1 MIKILSW
8 KINSGVYA
16 YIYPVND
23 GKYISNRIPEDSPLW
38 ESVIDVIKDWDI
50 TDYKNSFDAMNKEVE
65 SKYGKTIEWS
75 ENYFTSGNTGKN
87 TNIVLLSGKD
97 GVGVAGEGEKTDS
110 NIDNDTIDEFIQ
122 EIENKLDKAREEIE
136 KKNEEVENFIEE
148 KVSQTIANAQKT
160 IDKTKEEL
168 SIVREEL
175 TEGLN
180 SAKDALKKAS
190 DLFDFNGEI
199 TQEDIIG
206 AVSTTKEYGGWL
218 SANTDNLTDLK
229 ADYDKASGKLGSIGE
244 AENVVDG
251 FFSKM
256 AVSINTVNET
266 VGNVESTMN
275 ASLGEIK
282 DMATWYDTNKD
293 SATEAIRLISASGAQ
308 IQDVV
313 THIGGSDYTAKL
325 INEMDAK
332 DATIRSEIMAQTTDA
347 VTNVRRDMNAL
358 SGTIED
364 TIVRLSDE
372 TLTSMGDRMNAL
384 DFEMEKWMTQFNEL
398 CGTTVDMRETWTAQS
413 GMLSTVASLTAELD
427 ENGDVKFYVSAGTS
441 GVYDPPIVVK
451 RIDDGNGGYYYLH
464 EGTNTKFTEAY
475 TKLSTQMASYI
486 QQEISGITLSVVNGE
501 GLTAAIKLAI
511 TETPEGDEEPIIT
524 MIAKEV
530 VIDANVIA
538 KEIESK
544 RATLGGIVMDNGLC
558 YSLAKNTSG
567 EPLFKLDGTN
577 GTIYAE
583 NGEFSGKINATSGK
597 IGGIEIKTSSL
608 SATNF
613 SVTSEGVV
621 VANDIIING
630 GKLFGNNVEEDKL
643 IFKDK
648 DGNTVLYIGSVD
660 KNEDGGKDPVM
671 CGGFKDKKIGV
682 LKFTYTDGS
691 VSKSMYSTFIQP
703 PAFEDILL
711 GNNNKIDLGNN
722 GIFIKGHGLILG
734 PELMGT
740 KLRYYDETNGYL
752 IGILSSS
759 TSSEFCIL
767 QETTNSWG
775 SKDYR
780 VFKRDKSSSNHVISV
795 DDFASFKDVIDF
807 ADLLIYDDG
816 SIESDYVTFNN
827 GLFKGEIDSDGIFK
841 GSLSGANG
849 SINNVTI
856 TNSII
861 NKSLYVDEVLNVNS
875 DYDNI
880 FNTQYFSTEY
890 SFYEQ
895 NKTKK
900 SVTYSNSEEIVLIN
914 EKNVNGSAIDVE
926 IEEISGF
933 IHRFIPYN
941 RQASSASVIVTIS
954 GLNNIKFGNDNKT
967 SVDGKFTYTQNEL
980 KSKGKHRTE
989 FKTTKIKGILPA
1001 SGNLKITLSYKIPA
1015 ANKYGA
1021 SYGSAWV
1028 SVNKMRIFFDT
1039 KSKGLSINRNG
1050 FLYNSPNGKNGIEVT
1065 DDGIFFYLNNKKYSL
1080 NTSYLTETNG

>member
-160 IDKTKEEL
+160 INETKEEL

-347 VTNVRRDMNAL
+347 VTNVRREMNAL

-364 TIVRLSDE
+364 AIVRLSDE

-427 ENGDVKFYVSAGTS
+427 ENGDVKFYVSGGTS

-486 QQEISGITLSVVNGE
+486 QQEISGITLSVMNGE

-544 RATLGGIVMDNGLC
+544 RATLGGIVMDDGLC
-558 YSLAKNTSG
+558 YSLAKNISG

-597 IGGIEIKTSSL
+597 IGGIEINTSSL

-613 SVTSEGVV
+613 SVTSGGVV

-660 KNEDGGKDPVM
+660 KNEGEEKDPVI
-671 CGGFKDKKIGV
+671 CGGFKDKKMLV
-682 LKFTYTDGS
+682 SKFTYTDNISSQS
-691 VSKSMYSTFIQP
+691 VYATFIQP
-703 PAFEDILL
+703 PSFADIFFGVNKIEIPNYGIFHK
-711 GNNNKIDLGNN
+711 GNGIILCHDTNNKIKYCEEKDKYSIGLLELSN
-722 GIFIKGHGLILG
+722 GSK
-734 PELMGT
+734 ELCVIQ
-740 KLRYYDETNGYL
+740 E
-752 IGILSSS
+752 I
-759 TSSEFCIL
+759 TSSGWK
-767 QETTNSWG
+767 NY
-775 SKDYR
+775 K
-780 VFKRDKSSSNHVISV
+780 VFKKIRGEETCEINV
-795 DDFASFKDVIDF
+795 DDFASIEDKIDF

-841 GSLSGANG
+841 GSLSGVNG

-856 TNSII
+856 ENSII
-861 NKSLYVDEVLNVNS
+861 NNSLYVDEVLNVNNDS
-875 DYDNI
+875 ENI
-880 FNTQYFSTEY
+880 FNTQYFSDFY
-890 SFYEQ
+890 SFYDQ

-900 SVTYSNSEEIVLIN
+900 EVTFSNSEEIVLIN

-989 FKTTKIKGILPA
+989 FKTTKIKGTLPA